1 MEGLCGKQGQH
12 SNVKQSRAG
21 GTALEQQAESEKSK
35 ARKEGSR
42 KQSQGSGGKAELD
55 AEVEDFLR
63 NLFP

>member
-1 MEGLCGKQGQH
+1 MEGLRGKQSQH
-12 SNVKQSRAG
+12 SNVKQASEG

-42 KQSQGSGGKAELD
+42 KQSQGSGGEAELD
-55 AEVEDFLR
+55 AEVEEFLR